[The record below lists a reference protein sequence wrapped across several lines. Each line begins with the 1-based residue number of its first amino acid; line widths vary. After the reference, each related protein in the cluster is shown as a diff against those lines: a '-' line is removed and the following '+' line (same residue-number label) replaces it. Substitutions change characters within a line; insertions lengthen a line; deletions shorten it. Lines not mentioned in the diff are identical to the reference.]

1 MPVVAEAQKPDSKL
15 VLLKTSRMP
24 VWLSKPLHSL
34 PLEYPLLNVIPLSL
48 GLVTHANW
56 YRETFAVWIA
66 LLAASLNVI
75 LLRYRSFD
83 IWNLA
88 SRSKQTCVNQVIS
101 IAMAVKI
108 AKRSVI

>member
-1 MPVVAEAQKPDSKL
+1 MNHRLLRLRSVNVPVVAEAQKPDSKL

-56 YRETFAVWIA
+56 YRETFAV
-66 LLAASLNVI
+66 L
-75 LLRYRSFD
+75 
-83 IWNLA
+83 
-88 SRSKQTCVNQVIS
+88 VIS
-101 IAMAVKI
+101 IAI
-108 AKRSVI
+108 AFKKFKKECLYERDTNRER